1 MPLPA
6 TGKARTIVSDT
17 GEDPE
22 MTGRT
27 VNIFQHRGR
36 FFEIL
41 QQTERSQ
48 TAVMT
53 VGPGQDAGP
62 EETHRGDQII
72 FVVEGEAL
80 VRVAGKEHKA
90 AVGSLLMIPAGT
102 PHHVRNTGKTPLFFL
117 TVYAPPAY

>member
-1 MPLPA
+1 MQELLIDVF
-6 TGKARTIVSDT
+6 K
-17 GEDPE
+17 
-22 MTGRT
+22 
-27 VNIFQHRGR
+27 HRGR

-62 EETHRGDQII
+62 EETHRGDQVIYVI
-72 FVVEGEAL
+72 EGEAV
-80 VRVAGKEHKA
+80 VRVAGKEHRA
-90 AVGSLLMIPAGT
+90 GAGALLMVPAGT
-102 PHHVRNTGKTPLFFL
+102 PHQVANAGKVPLFFV

>member
-1 MPLPA
+1 MQKPLVDVF
-6 TGKARTIVSDT
+6 T
-17 GEDPE
+17 
-22 MTGRT
+22 
-27 VNIFQHRGR
+27 HRGQ
-36 FFEIL
+36 FFQVL

-53 VGPGQDAGP
+53 VGAGQDAGP

-72 FVVEGEAL
+72 YVIEGEAV

-90 AVGSLLMIPAGT
+90 GDGALLMVPAGT
-102 PHHVRNTGKTPLFFL
+102 PHRVANPGKTPLFFV

>member
-1 MPLPA
+1 MDVF
-6 TGKARTIVSDT
+6 K
-17 GEDPE
+17 
-22 MTGRT
+22 
-27 VNIFQHRGR
+27 HRGR

-62 EETHRGDQII
+62 EERHPGDQII
-72 FVVEGEAL
+72 YVIEGEAV
-80 VRVAGKEHKA
+80 VRVAGREHKA
-90 AVGSLLMIPAGT
+90 APGSLLMVPAGT
-102 PHHVRNTGKTPLFFL
+102 PHHVRNSGTVPLFFV

>member
-1 MPLPA
+1 MDRSPVAPVDVF
-6 TGKARTIVSDT
+6 K
-17 GEDPE
+17 
-22 MTGRT
+22 
-27 VNIFQHRGR
+27 HRGR

-53 VGPGQDAGP
+53 IGPGQDAGP

-72 FVVEGEAL
+72 YVVEGEGV
-80 VRVAGKEHKA
+80 VRVAGKEHRA
-90 AVGSLLMIPAGT
+90 GAGTLLLVPAGT
-102 PHHVRNTGKTPLFFL
+102 PHHVANPGKTLLFFV